1 MIPNK
6 EKKDGIMLNVKK
18 LSAILYRKTS
28 KYHGDFYCLNCLYS
42 FGTEDLMN
50 LIKRNLIKSN

>member
-1 MIPNK
+1 
-6 EKKDGIMLNVKK
+6 MLNVKK

-42 FGTEDLMN
+42 FETEDLMN